1 MAEMKLGPSDL
12 EVLRRYEVDQASRM
26 RGGCRACGH
35 TWRVRNPS
43 GKVNRCPGCGTRNQV
58 EYTRYDDLCQV
69 IREAVELDA
78 SAEVKNRGCR
88 GQDNP
93 GGGAA
98 SQEAMPPRTPKAS
111 VICAGVHFSLDTS
124 EDTV

>member
-43 GKVNRCPGCGTRNQV
+43 GKVNRCPGCGTRSQV
-58 EYTRYDDLCQV
+58 TYTVHNDLREV
-69 IREAVELDA
+69 IDVLKLDA
-78 SAEVKNRGCR
+78 SAERA
-88 GQDNP
+88 
-93 GGGAA
+93 GAA
-98 SQEAMPPRTPKAS
+98 VGKTTPAAALHPKKRCRQERPKR
-111 VICAGVHFSLDTS
+111 V
-124 EDTV
+124 